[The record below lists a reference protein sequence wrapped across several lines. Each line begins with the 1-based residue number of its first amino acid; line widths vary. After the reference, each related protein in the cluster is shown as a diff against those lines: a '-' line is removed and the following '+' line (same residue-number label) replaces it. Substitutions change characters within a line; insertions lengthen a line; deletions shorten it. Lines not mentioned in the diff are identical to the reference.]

1 MKTPTV
7 TALRIRTH
15 TNSIEMKI
23 DDLMGEVG
31 LLLAEMSE
39 FTNVTGLERGVAHRP
54 MARVTQLQNK
64 LLEARG
70 KIVGA
75 HSDMRRIAE
84 TADMPTY
91 CPPSSKDLLEAA
103 NG

>member
-1 MKTPTV
+1 MKTPIV

-15 TNSIEMKI
+15 TTSIETKI

-31 LLLAEMSE
+31 QLLSEMAE
-39 FTNVTGLERGVAHRP
+39 FTNGAGLERGVAQRP
-54 MARVTQLQNK
+54 FARVTQLQTK

-84 TADMPTY
+84 TADLPTM
-91 CPPSSKDLLEAA
+91 CPPSADLTAA
-103 NG
+103 INA

>member
-15 TNSIEMKI
+15 TNSIESKI

-31 LLLAEMSE
+31 QLFAEMSE
-39 FTNVTGLERGVAHRP
+39 FSTAANVERGAAQRP
-54 MARVTQLQNK
+54 LARVTQLQNK
-64 LLEARG
+64 LLEARS

-84 TADMPTY
+84 RADMPTH
-91 CPPSSKDLLEAA
+91 CPPSGTLTQAA

>member
-15 TNSIEMKI
+15 TTSIESKI

-31 LLLAEMSE
+31 CLLSEMTQFANSVELARAD
-39 FTNVTGLERGVAHRP
+39 GQRP
-54 MARVTQLQNK
+54 IARVVQLQSK
-64 LLEARG
+64 LVEARS

-75 HSDMRRIAE
+75 HGDMRRIAE
-84 TADMPTY
+84 RADMPTY
-91 CPPSSKDLLEAA
+91 CPPSGELAEAA

>member
-1 MKTPTV
+1 MNTPTV

-15 TNSIEMKI
+15 TNSIENKI

-31 LLLAEMSE
+31 QLLAEMSE
-39 FTNVTGLERGVAHRP
+39 FSAAANLERGAAQRP
-54 MARVTQLQNK
+54 LARVTQLQGK
-64 LLEARG
+64 LLEARS

-84 TADMPTY
+84 RADMPTY
-91 CPPSSKDLLEAA
+91 CPPSSALGRAA

>member
-7 TALRIRTH
+7 IALRIRTH
-15 TNSIEMKI
+15 THSIETKI
-23 DDLMGEVG
+23 DELMGEVG
-31 LLLAEMSE
+31 MLLSEMTEFSNSAEISRA
-39 FTNVTGLERGVAHRP
+39 VGQRP
-54 MARVTQLQNK
+54 LTRIAQLQGK
-64 LLEARG
+64 LIEARS

-75 HSDMRRIAE
+75 HGDMRRIAE

-91 CPPSSKDLLEAA
+91 CPEKRSQLEVA

>member
-7 TALRIRTH
+7 TALRIRNH
-15 TNSIEMKI
+15 TNSIESKI

-31 LLLAEMSE
+31 QLLAEMTE
-39 FTNVTGLERGVAHRP
+39 FSNCAAIARAEGQRP
-54 MARVTQLQNK
+54 LARVTQLQGK
-64 LLEARG
+64 LLEARS

-84 TADMPTY
+84 RADMPTY
-91 CPPSSKDLLEAA
+91 CPPSSALAEAA
-103 NG
+103 NA

>member
-15 TNSIEMKI
+15 TNSIEAKI

-31 LLLAEMSE
+31 LLLAEMTE
-39 FTNVTGLERGVAHRP
+39 FSNSAAVARAEGQRP
-54 MARVTQLQNK
+54 LARVTQLQGK
-64 LLEARG
+64 LLEARS

-75 HSDMRRIAE
+75 HGDMRRIAE
-84 TADMPTY
+84 RADMPTY
-91 CPPSSKDLLEAA
+91 CPESGVQLEAA